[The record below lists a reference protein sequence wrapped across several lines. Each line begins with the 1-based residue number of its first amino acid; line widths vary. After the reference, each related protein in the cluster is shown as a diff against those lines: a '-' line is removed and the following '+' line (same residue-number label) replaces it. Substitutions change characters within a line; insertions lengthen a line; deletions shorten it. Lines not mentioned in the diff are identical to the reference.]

1 MDKTGFKTASKK
13 ALFLDR
19 DGVIN
24 EDAGYVYRRE
34 DFVFKE
40 GIFAALREF
49 AKAGYALVVVTN
61 QSGIG
66 RGYYTLEQFDELC
79 RFMLSEFEKEGVK
92 IEKIYFC
99 PHAPEADCLCRKPKP
114 GMLLNAAN
122 ELNIDLARSIMI
134 GDKDSD
140 VQAGQ
145 SAGVGINLKLGD
157 RLRSVAEALEF
168 LKKEGKI

>member
-1 MDKTGFKTASKK
+1 MDKTKLKTRPQK

-34 DFVFKE
+34 DFVFKD
-40 GIFAALREF
+40 GIFEALREF
-49 AKAGYALVVVTN
+49 AQAGYALVVVTN

-79 RFMLSEFEKEGVK
+79 GFMLDELAKEGVN

-99 PHAPEADCLCRKPKP
+99 PHAPEALCLCRKPEP
-114 GMLLNAAN
+114 GMLLKAAN

-157 RLRSVAEALEF
+157 RLKSVADALEF

>member
-1 MDKTGFKTASKK
+1 MDKTKFKTASKK

-49 AKAGYALVVVTN
+49 AQAGYALVVVTN

-99 PHAPEADCLCRKPKP
+99 PHAPEADCLCRKPEP
-114 GMLLNAAN
+114 GMLLKAAN

-145 SAGVGINLKLGD
+145 SAGIGINLKLDD
-157 RLRSVAEALEF
+157 RLKSVAEALEF

>member
-49 AKAGYALVVVTN
+49 VKAGYALVVVTN

-79 RFMLSEFEKEGVK
+79 GFMLGEFEKEGVK

-145 SAGVGINLKLGD
+145 SAGVGINLKLDD
-157 RLRSVAEALEF
+157 RLKSVAEALEF